1 MARHPKIIDVIEGSN
16 TITSS
21 IASKLSRS
29 MKMLAET
36 YGKDNCHLYKAASFP
51 DLTPD
56 TILEII
62 NCIWC
67 HRSLDDE
74 PSSLKSILT
83 VINFC
88 GPPAKQSDYKQCV
101 KMETR
106 LDSSHREE
114 QLGQHVECS
123 KPKTMDSFIRRRQN
137 TLEDFTTLLV
147 NLWVVCIFLVR
158 IQLESNHNS
167 IIGWF
172 TQQTASVVT
181 LG

>member
-1 MARHPKIIDVIEGSN
+1 MNNHALSHVELESSQQACGLNTFLSKACQDDKNQLVVIHPNIIDIIEGSN

-67 HRSLDDE
+67 HRSLDDD
-74 PSSLKSILT
+74 PASLKSVLT
-83 VINFC
+83 VLNLC
-88 GPPAKQSDYKQCV
+88 GTPVNQVEFKQYVS
-101 KMETR
+101 MEIMLAT
-106 LDSSHREE
+106 SCME
-114 QLGQHVECS
+114 
-123 KPKTMDSFIRRRQN
+123 
-137 TLEDFTTLLV
+137 
-147 NLWVVCIFLVR
+147 
-158 IQLESNHNS
+158 
-167 IIGWF
+167 
-172 TQQTASVVT
+172 
-181 LG
+181 

>member
-1 MARHPKIIDVIEGSN
+1 MSQYHRHHRRGKHHHII
-16 TITSS
+16 TRL
-21 IASKLSRS
+21 KLSRI
-29 MKMLAET
+29 MRMLAET
-36 YGKDNCHLYKAASFP
+36 YGKDNYCLCKVSSLPA
-51 DLTPD
+51 LTPTNVID
-56 TILEII
+56 MA

-123 KPKTMDSFIRRRQN
+123 KPKTMDYFIRRRQN

-147 NLWVVCIFLVR
+147 NL
-158 IQLESNHNS
+158 
-167 IIGWF
+167 
-172 TQQTASVVT
+172 
-181 LG
+181 